1 MTSQDQER
9 MESLLKMMYSHL
21 CLKVNKVQVHHH
33 QYSIHQ
39 LNNRHHHN
47 QCNKPSKVCSHYSY
61 KRFEPK
67 FLELPTRNIVSSGGS
82 RREPL
87 GPIAKAMT
95 KSMNEANKIP
105 HFGYKGNS

>member
-9 MESLLKMMYSHL
+9 MVSSQKMMYSHL
-21 CLKVNKVQVHHH
+21 CLKVNKQVHHH

-39 LNNRHHHN
+39 LNNKHHRN
-47 QCNKPSKVCSHYSY
+47 PFNKPSKVSITTILKDNNLFS
-61 KRFEPK
+61 
-67 FLELPTRNIVSSGGS
+67 ELPTRNIVSSGGS

-105 HFGYKGNS
+105 HFGYKGKS

>member
-1 MTSQDQER
+1 
-9 MESLLKMMYSHL
+9 MMYSHL
-21 CLKVNKVQVHHH
+21 CLKVNRPVHHH

-39 LNNRHHHN
+39 LNSKHHHN
-47 QCNKPSKVCSHYSY
+47 PFNKPLKVSITTTISKDKLFS
-61 KRFEPK
+61 
-67 FLELPTRNIVSSGGS
+67 ELPTRNIVSSGGS